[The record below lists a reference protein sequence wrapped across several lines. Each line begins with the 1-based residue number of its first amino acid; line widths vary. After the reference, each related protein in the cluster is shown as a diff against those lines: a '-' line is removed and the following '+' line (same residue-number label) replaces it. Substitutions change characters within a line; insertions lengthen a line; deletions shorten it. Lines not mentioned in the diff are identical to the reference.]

1 MLELLDSKDKKSINS
16 LSYHLLGKPLQLND
30 DQQLCEAVITLLSTI
45 KQKVSQYGVNYL
57 ETLRSQIDSK
67 TTSANGRFQT
77 YGEVLYNFLN
87 VADVVDGNLMYK
99 SNDPNCYVMQNYDF
113 PLTLLIDSEQITI
126 NDITQPLLDNKMCED
141 LYKRIEAVLNS
152 IITNF
157 NKCYRQKNNNNYLTN
172 TKNNVLP
179 SPTRTKNNL
188 ESYQTNTSYL
198 SDQSADN
205 TITLEGYWGDTPYIS
220 NQFGDNTVKTT
231 TTKAS
236 STTERKNPFE
246 DEDINF
252 IRNLLKYHIL
262 DPYYKRILEKSNESI
277 TPSEMKSLCNYLWQ
291 SSIYNILS
299 AEQQARL
306 YNISSAVG
314 NAYIEDEQRQG
325 RVASC
330 GYKTKTYTPNT
341 INSVAK
347 NALFDNEL
355 WKTNIKPCGYKTKTY
370 TPNTYT
376 ITNAGVKSGK
386 VVRYIPQSFSYYP
399 PYKPR
404 QLTYTYQQPT
414 YNLVQYPQTYSVS
427 TNQQPRSRY
436 YTPYRHKNNSQHIL
450 SPKYIT
456 NGTPTPTNY
465 ITPTNCISYVPANI
479 GLGLVNNYQA
489 VPYTYY
495 SH

>member
-1 MLELLDSKDKKSINS
+1 MLGLLDSKDKESIDS
-16 LSYHLLGKPLQLND
+16 LSSYLLGYELQPTN

-57 ETLRSQIDSK
+57 ETLRSRIDSK

-99 SNDPNCYVMQNYDF
+99 SNDPNRYVMQNYDF
-113 PLTLLIDSEQITI
+113 PLTLLIDSEQIKI
-126 NDITQPLLDNKMCED
+126 NNITQPLLDDKMCED
-141 LYKRIEAVLNS
+141 LYKRIDAVLNS

-172 TKNNVLP
+172 TKSNILP

-252 IRNLLKYHIL
+252 IKYLWKQYTSHL
-262 DPYYKRILEKSNESI
+262 HYKSIVVKPNGSI
-277 TPSEMKSLCNYLWQ
+277 TPSEMNSLCNYLLQQ
-291 SSIYNILS
+291 SINGIFSGT
-299 AEQQARL
+299 EQAKLAQ
-306 YNISSAVG
+306 ISSAVG

-355 WKTNIKPCGYKTKTY
+355 WKTDIKPHGYKTKTY

-376 ITNAGVKSGK
+376 ITNTGVKSGK
-386 VVRYIPQSFSYYP
+386 VVRYIPQSFSYYQ

-427 TNQQPRSRY
+427 TIQQPRSRY
-436 YTPYRHKNNSQHIL
+436 YTPYRHKNNSQNTV

-456 NGTPTPTNY
+456 RSAPTPTNY

-479 GLGLVNNYQA
+479 SLVPVNNYQT